1 MVDKPMGKQG
11 NGFASRICQWASSF
25 GKESEGQPT
34 FFRRLKASIP
44 FQVRNGLRFLI
55 FINHRDNRVSP
66 EKAEKY

>member
-1 MVDKPMGKQG
+1 MVDKPMGKPG

-44 FQVRNGLRFLI
+44 FQHVKLI
-55 FINHRDNRVSP
+55 EVFNLKEP
-66 EKAEKY
+66 Q